1 MKKIVRCI
9 VLFAFVI
16 SISGCKQEN
25 HDKDR
30 SAADE
35 MFRRITRLTSNY
47 TSKLAE
53 ISDSAEWAKLCNE
66 FEDSLDRI
74 NFSYPPDTD
83 LLLTEGQNDTIHTM
97 LQLFIKDRDNKIQE
111 ILHPVVLVDSI
122 GMDSVIFQDSTEE
135 DVKIQADASRNHDN

>member
-1 MKKIVRCI
+1 MRKIVRSI
-9 VLFAFVI
+9 LLFVFVI
-16 SISGCKQEN
+16 TVVGCKQEN
-25 HDKDR
+25 REKDR

-35 MFRRITRLTSNY
+35 MFSRIIRLTSNY

-83 LLLTEGQNDTIHTM
+83 LLLTEGQNDTIHSM
-97 LQLFIKDRDNKIQE
+97 LQMFIKDRDNKIQE
-111 ILHPVVLVDSI
+111 IQHPVVLVDSI
-122 GMDSVIFQDSTEE
+122 GMDSVNLQDSTEG
-135 DVKIQADASRNHDN
+135 DVMTKADASRNLDN

>member
-1 MKKIVRCI
+1 MRKIVRSI
-9 VLFAFVI
+9 LLFVFVI
-16 SISGCKQEN
+16 TVVGCKQEN
-25 HDKDR
+25 HEKDR

-35 MFRRITRLTSNY
+35 MFSRIIRLTSNY

-83 LLLTEGQNDTIHTM
+83 LLLTEGQNDTIHSM
-97 LQLFIKDRDNKIQE
+97 LQMFIKDRDNKIQE

-122 GMDSVIFQDSTEE
+122 GMDSLSLQDSTEG
-135 DVKIQADASRNHDN
+135 DVKTQADASRNLDN